1 MRLRQCS
8 ARSARAAVAAAAA
21 TGVQRERVPAVT
33 TARLSM
39 EFGSWTDEEVAT
51 RLKAIMASMDASG
64 KGDTFREGHPWH
76 MAGYESHVA
85 IGQATPDPTVYNL
98 GGKPA
103 PLSSFVGDTP
113 TVLNLGSYT

>member
-1 MRLRQCS
+1 MP
-8 ARSARAAVAAAAA
+8 RSRRGGGAAAAA
-21 TGVQRERVPAVT
+21 TGVQRAERVPAVT

-98 GGKPA
+98 EGKPA

-113 TVLNLGSYT
+113 TVLNFGSYT